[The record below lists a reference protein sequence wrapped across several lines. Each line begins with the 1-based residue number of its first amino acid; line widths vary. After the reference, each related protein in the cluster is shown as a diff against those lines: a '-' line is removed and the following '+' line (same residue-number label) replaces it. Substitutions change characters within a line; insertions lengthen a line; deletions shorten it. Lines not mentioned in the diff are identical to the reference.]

1 MNKDERNYAIQR
13 VQEIRVAK
21 QAKIEAKYP
30 RAYSGVSKHE
40 LLAAVINKKAK
51 VRPDAVARLEA
62 TKSQRFSGN
71 DSVYEVFCTPEML
84 AAEKQEA
91 KNKEARAKETE
102 ALNARTQ
109 EILDQLMLGDAS
121 AALEMLKQFA
131 AE

>member
-1 MNKDERNYAIQR
+1 VNKDERKYAIQR

-21 QAKIEAKYP
+21 QTKIEAKYP
-30 RAYSGVSKHE
+30 RAYSGISKHE
-40 LLAAVINKKAK
+40 LLVAVINKKAK
-51 VRPDAVARLEA
+51 VRPDAAARLEA
-62 TKSQRFSGN
+62 LKSQRFVN
-71 DSVYEVFCTPEML
+71 DLVYEVFCTPEML

-102 ALNARTQ
+102 ALNVRTQ